1 MNDPVLLLDI
11 ATSIVFW
18 VLLGFSLKALVEKKS
33 TRKLFSISLWTT
45 WVTMGGLVILPEIYS
60 KTMRMTLIAML
71 ILLFVNSAEYRDG
84 KQPKNT
90 PQPAAE

>member
-18 VLLGFSLKALVEKKS
+18 VLLGFSLKALVERKS

-71 ILLFVNSAEYRDG
+71 ILLFINSAEYREG
-84 KQPKNT
+84 KQSKT
-90 PQPAAE
+90 APQSTAE